1 MDEDQD
7 QDDYVGQ
14 LREVFD
20 QCDTEGNGALN
31 RDGLLEL
38 CNSLQLQDQA
48 EQLIGELLGDSTGG
62 LVDFDTFKEAFVNIL
77 ATTVDFDTDLDDI
90 GGVSDVDRDDDDR
103 SVSSYHNPVSDADIV
118 DEVSPKYVKGNKKY
132 GRRSKPDI
140 NVDTADISDVETDV
154 SSYAGLPPDK
164 SHHSKSEA
172 RGTKREGDRSEHGY
186 HLSKR
191 NSVSFA
197 DDLSQGGSLD
207 LERELDFDQDPVIDG
222 VDVPQEPLSPERVDG
237 EGTSILE
244 TFEAEGQ
251 NNASIS
257 QYAGTPTQDQSQ
269 VAAIEAIWE
278 EVGVGKDGFLDID
291 ELKIVC
297 EHIGMEDMDNEELD
311 NLFVKLDED
320 KDGRVGFDEFLRGL
334 FSHTASATPTPIPIG
349 MSPAQRA
356 NLRRLAGSSM
366 DDPYQ
371 RTTTPSILVSQSSKL
386 FSMLDPNNL
395 GYARPED
402 IEEQLEREGIDNP
415 AEIMEILDINMEAG
429 KVNLQDLSSR
439 LENILLAKGDDDGV
453 YQVALATYQGELKY
467 IRSQLDI
474 VTDERDH
481 LKDDITEANHR
492 NTKLAQEVD
501 DRHNNILR
509 QNEKQLQA
517 LEEQYQDKIIS
528 LQAQIEKERESLTTE
543 ELGVRE
549 SLEKEIEQWKAEDA
563 LGKEKILLLQK
574 ENGRLEEE
582 LVEATERLIENEKTI
597 QKQQRDL
604 EGFQELEERLAD
616 LESNREKVSKQQE
629 EYFES
634 NIKEYQE
641 KIRLLQDKMD
651 ELTQENDLLKNQG
664 TERKTRRRASKIHA
678 SKPGRIGSVLSD
690 YVNKPNVQRRLSSSE
705 NESELEELDPNL
717 RRLPARSGGDGT
729 SNEEED
735 KKKLEEEREKWE
747 AEMTELKEDHKKE
760 LEEARIMF
768 EHECKDIEQKYKIEI
783 SGLEEE
789 MELKK
794 DEARNQFEKL
804 RVEFKGEQA
813 KLVEELERQFKS
825 ERTETHEKNEREKH
839 SREEEIA
846 REKADLRDE
855 LEAKYNKELDNR
867 IAELKQQ
874 LLVEKTELE
883 NLLVKEKSDV
893 EKDLLKAKNE
903 AEMKLKQREL
913 DFVKEKGELESE
925 FGSEKSELLQNYNA
939 KVHELEQIFLNG
951 EAGLKGQL
959 RQDFTNLLDQH
970 KAEMEESYKKEREE
984 LKESHEREKE
994 EMNHAFE
1001 LERVELL
1008 NGKENERSDIV
1019 ERLQKEKAELVN
1031 KNKKDKLEAF
1041 EKHRR
1046 EKAEMTEKFKK
1057 EKDALNEKHKKE
1069 RSEWD
1074 QKLQKERERF
1084 RKERE
1089 DREEK
1094 FQRELAALELNL
1106 SVDKDN
1112 LEHTIRMDVEEKIR
1126 QDLKTEMEGDY
1137 VEQMHRLKENF
1148 EDEKSEFIVEKEEM
1162 EDRLRAISVS
1172 QVETIAKPM
1181 VAQEV
1186 HTNRPMPIGG
1196 AEPHAKSVSV
1206 YSQTDEAYPST
1217 DELMEEKKDL
1227 EKRLRDAQAL
1237 TNDVAHTQRTDFSD
1251 LENFHQKRKFIDEDS
1266 QTEGV
1271 ELVDNTTSTTLDK
1284 EVDDEEM
1291 EVESGPIDNIQKF
1304 FTGLF
1309 KDGPRAKGIQT
1320 EIKPLTERIS
1330 QTDINGKYFQQKF
1343 ILEQKLRDTEALSD
1357 EMTKTILAMTYTE
1370 KEWEKARRLQRLD
1383 EYVQTEII
1391 EMFDKECLTDPADD
1405 KVFQMVYQETMTD
1418 DDLQALN
1425 EVPMRDEMKLKLADA
1440 QTMTDEQ
1447 EGVQE
1452 QLEAMSTEML
1462 QSKTPPKD
1470 KVADLFAQNHLAALR
1485 ASKRPKRQNPFLRDQ
1500 NRDEQPLLDDSLNEQ
1515 PGDVIDRMEDGNLTD
1530 TSGDDISSVKA
1541 KVKELEVEKQVLEEK
1556 LQAVSGECRM
1566 MFDYCW
1572 LF

>member
-1162 EDRLRAISVS
+1162 EDRLRAAERAREEAIQMSSAQQLHAAHQDTGADKARIEMLEQNCDRLKHELSETGKKLLEAEMQIS
-1172 QVETIAKPM
+1172 IAE
-1181 VAQEV
+1181 AQRMRELQRLKDKQ
-1186 HTNRPMPIGG
+1186 NRD
-1196 AEPHAKSVSV
+1196 
-1206 YSQTDEAYPST
+1206 T
-1217 DELMEEKKDL
+1217 
-1227 EKRLRDAQAL
+1227 
-1237 TNDVAHTQRTDFSD
+1237 
-1251 LENFHQKRKFIDEDS
+1251 
-1266 QTEGV
+1266 
-1271 ELVDNTTSTTLDK
+1271 DK
-1284 EVDDEEM
+1284 EV
-1291 EVESGPIDNIQKF
+1291 SK
-1304 FTGLF
+1304 LK
-1309 KDGPRAKGIQT
+1309 KD
-1320 EIKPLTERIS
+1320 
-1330 QTDINGKYFQQKF
+1330 
-1343 ILEQKLRDTEALSD
+1343 ILEKDHVVRELEKALSMKADQLGQAANRSKD
-1357 EMTKTILAMTYTE
+1357 ELNQEVKEMRDQKVELE
-1370 KEWEKARRLQRLD
+1370 KKYRNTQRLLD
-1383 EYVQTEII
+1383 EY
-1391 EMFDKECLTDPADD
+1391 
-1405 KVFQMVYQETMTD
+1405 
-1418 DDLQALN
+1418 
-1425 EVPMRDEMKLKLADA
+1425 MRKLK
-1440 QTMTDEQ
+1440 
-1447 EGVQE
+1447 E
-1452 QLEAMSTEML
+1452 QLTRSTR
-1462 QSKTPPKD
+1462 S
-1470 KVADLFAQNHLAALR
+1470 
-1485 ASKRPKRQNPFLRDQ
+1485 
-1500 NRDEQPLLDDSLNEQ
+1500 
-1515 PGDVIDRMEDGNLTD
+1515 DVL
-1530 TSGDDISSVKA
+1530 
-1541 KVKELEVEKQVLEEK
+1541 VKELYVENSK
-1556 LQAVSGECRM
+1556 LQKALQVTEERQKIAEKNCHNLREKNHAYLHVLRRIAPAAM
-1566 MFDYCW
+1566 
-1572 LF
+1572 

>member
-1162 EDRLRAISVS
+1162 EDRLRAAERAREEAIQMSSAQQLHAAHQDTGADKDKVQRSSSLPGQIDIKTDGSS
-1172 QVETIAKPM
+1172 QVKTTSLPD
-1181 VAQEV
+1181 
-1186 HTNRPMPIGG
+1186 NRL
-1196 AEPHAKSVSV
+1196 KSSA
-1206 YSQTDEAYPST
+1206 SDPRGMHPST
-1217 DELMEEKKDL
+1217 DRRQHTGGMHPTTDGREHPRGMHTGTDSRQHPATDGRLTGEVHPSTDGRQHTGVGTGMLSHKGPLHGTLAGLPNDRDSYEALAIEQGKLAQSVQGL
-1227 EKRLRDAQAL
+1227 E
-1237 TNDVAHTQRTDFSD
+1237 
-1251 LENFHQKRKFIDEDS
+1251 RKFNQSIIRGQMSKQARIEMLEQNCDRLKH
-1266 QTEGV
+1266 
-1271 ELVDNTTSTTLDK
+1271 ELSETGKKLLEAEMQISIAEAQRMRELQRLKDKQNRDTDK
-1284 EVDDEEM
+1284 EV
-1291 EVESGPIDNIQKF
+1291 SK
-1304 FTGLF
+1304 LK
-1309 KDGPRAKGIQT
+1309 KD
-1320 EIKPLTERIS
+1320 
-1330 QTDINGKYFQQKF
+1330 
-1343 ILEQKLRDTEALSD
+1343 ILEKDHVVRELEKALSMKADQLGQAANRSKD
-1357 EMTKTILAMTYTE
+1357 ELNQEVKEMRDQKVELE
-1370 KEWEKARRLQRLD
+1370 KKYRNTQRLLD
-1383 EYVQTEII
+1383 EY
-1391 EMFDKECLTDPADD
+1391 
-1405 KVFQMVYQETMTD
+1405 
-1418 DDLQALN
+1418 
-1425 EVPMRDEMKLKLADA
+1425 MRKLK
-1440 QTMTDEQ
+1440 
-1447 EGVQE
+1447 E
-1452 QLEAMSTEML
+1452 QLTRSTR
-1462 QSKTPPKD
+1462 S
-1470 KVADLFAQNHLAALR
+1470 
-1485 ASKRPKRQNPFLRDQ
+1485 
-1500 NRDEQPLLDDSLNEQ
+1500 
-1515 PGDVIDRMEDGNLTD
+1515 DVL
-1530 TSGDDISSVKA
+1530 
-1541 KVKELEVEKQVLEEK
+1541 VKELYVENSK
-1556 LQAVSGECRM
+1556 LQKALQVTEERQKIAEKNCHNLREKNHAYLHVLRRIAPAAM
-1566 MFDYCW
+1566 
-1572 LF
+1572 